1 MKDKTKG
8 SGFQKK
14 QAERKIK
21 YAGGIHLILE
31 FWGAKNLDSIQ
42 KIKKALTE
50 AVKAARAT
58 LLKIDLHKFS
68 PQGVS
73 GVAVIA
79 ESHISIH
86 TWPEK
91 KYAALDIFMCG
102 RSDPY
107 KSVDVLKKY
116 FQPRRVKIIEI
127 KRGEYET
134 KK

>member
-8 SGFQKK
+8 S
-14 QAERKIK
+14 ARTERKIE
-21 YAGGIHLILE
+21 YAGGIHLILD
-31 FWGAKNLDSIQ
+31 FWEAKNLDSI
-42 KIKKALTE
+42 KTIKKALTE

-73 GVAVIA
+73 GVAVVA

-102 RSDPY
+102 KSDPY

-116 FQPRRVKIIEI
+116 FQPRRVKITEI
-127 KRGEYET
+127 KRGEYEA
-134 KK
+134 KI

>member
-1 MKDKTKG
+1 MKGKTKG
-8 SGFQKK
+8 SARTEQKI
-14 QAERKIK
+14 E
-21 YAGGIHLILE
+21 YAGIHLILE
-31 FWGAKNLDSIQ
+31 FWEAENLDSI
-42 KIKKALTE
+42 KTIKKALTE

-58 LLKIDLHKFS
+58 LLKVDLHKFS

-86 TWPEK
+86 TWPEM

-102 RSDPY
+102 KSNPY
-107 KSVDVLKKY
+107 LSVEVLKKY
-116 FQPRRVKIIEI
+116 FKPGRVEITEI
-127 KRGEYET
+127 KRGGYEA